1 MGRDGCPASSWPTA
15 ALFDM
20 PLVASGVRVY
30 RNLDGMLVAAFER
43 AAGAFQSSLGCTERM
58 PPNEIR
64 YGGGV

>member
-30 RNLDGMLVAAFER
+30 RNLDGMVVAALAP
-43 AAGAFQSSLGCTERM
+43 AAG
-58 PPNEIR
+58 
-64 YGGGV
+64 GVSIQPGLH

>member
-20 PLVASGVRVY
+20 LVASGVRVY
-30 RNLDGMLVAAFER
+30 RNLDGMLAAALKR

-64 YGGGV
+64 YGGVV